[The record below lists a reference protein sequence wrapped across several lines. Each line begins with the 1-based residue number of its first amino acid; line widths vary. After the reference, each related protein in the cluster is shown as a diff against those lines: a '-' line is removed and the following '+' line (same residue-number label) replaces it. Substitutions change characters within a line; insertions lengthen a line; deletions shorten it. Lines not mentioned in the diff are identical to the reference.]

1 MCTPD
6 TISNKTLKA
15 TWGSRS
21 RSRSPAPGARRPP
34 LPPQRRASQR
44 EPRDAGFPPR
54 QRFRFPQ
61 TRVRSVLPAAAAAVR
76 TRESAPCR
84 CAWGGPAAAQRG
96 RPCSPLGRPSLA
108 LRRRP
113 CTRMDI
119 WVALTRSLLEAT
131 LSRITLH
138 TCHCRACV
146 EDIRRTLLLD
156 TGESGHWAATET
168 RGHRNGR
175 RQITRQRR

>member
-21 RSRSPAPGARRPP
+21 RSRSRAPGA
-34 LPPQRRASQR
+34 LHSL
-44 EPRDAGFPPR
+44 PRDEPASGNPETLGSRPDSASTSRRHACGLFFPPPR
-54 QRFRFPQ
+54 P
-61 TRVRSVLPAAAAAVR
+61 
-76 TRESAPCR
+76 SAPCR

-96 RPCSPLGRPSLA
+96 RPRSPLGRPSLA

-156 TGESGHWAATET
+156 TGESGHWTATET

-175 RQITRQRR
+175 RRITRQRR